1 MAKKVIKCG
10 LSQKS
15 IQNAISDIKK
25 YQDDLENKNKLFVH
39 HLADLGY
46 QTAISA
52 INESPIGKIIAIN
65 TDIKS
70 EHMGCKAILIATG
83 KTVTSSDGREF
94 NLLLAIEFGAGI
106 KYNSSA
112 NPKAS
117 DFNMGV
123 GTFPGQTH
131 AYDEKGWY
139 YLGEDNEWHHSYGI
153 KATMPM
159 YRASVDIIQSIL
171 RIAKE
176 VFGG

>member
-1 MAKKVIKCG
+1 MKKRTIKID

-15 IQNAISDIKK
+15 IQNAISQIRK
-25 YQDDLENKNKLFVH
+25 YQSDLEKKNELFVRR
-39 HLADLGY
+39 LAELGY
-46 QTAISA
+46 QSAVSA
-52 INESPIGKIIAIN
+52 INDSPIGRVVTVQ

-70 EHMGCKAILIATG
+70 EQTGCKAILIATG

-106 KYNSSA
+106 RYNHTA
-112 NPKAS
+112 NPKAK
-117 DFNMGV
+117 DFGMGV

-159 YRASVDIIQSIL
+159 YWASVDILNNIR

-176 VFGG
+176 VFGS